1 MDSTAL
7 LLEVKRFGVHD
18 GPGVRTVFF
27 LKGCPLKCQWCHNPE
42 SISAK
47 PQLAYYEHKCI
58 QCGECILAC
67 PVHAHELI
75 DGKHFFDRCKCTA
88 CGVCEKVCLG
98 QSLKFFGRIVSVE
111 EACKIALEDRD
122 FFETA
127 GGITISGGEPLLQAE
142 FCAELFKILK
152 KEGIHCAIDTCGAVN
167 WKKFEIVLPY
177 TDLFLYDLKH
187 VDENL
192 HIEYTGCSNKL
203 ILENMEKLSKRNVPV
218 EIRIPIIPTFNT
230 DTESINAIGETLSKL
245 TNITAVQLLPYHDF
259 ACSKYEAI
267 GKTNIMPKVKLSSDK
282 QMNDIADKLRK
293 FNLPIKH

>member
-58 QCGECILAC
+58 QCGECVLEC
-67 PVHAHELI
+67 PAHAHELI
-75 DGKHFFDRCKCTA
+75 DGKHFFDRCECTA
-88 CGVCEKVCLG
+88 CGACEKVCLG

-122 FFETA
+122 FFETD

-152 KEGIHCAIDTCGAVN
+152 KEGIHCAIDTCGSVN

-203 ILENMEKLSKRNVPV
+203 ILENLEKLAKYNVPI
-218 EIRIPIIPTFNT
+218 EIRIPIIPAFNM
-230 DTESINAIGETLSKL
+230 DTETINAIGETLSKL
-245 TNITAVQLLPYHDF
+245 TNIIAIQLLPYHDF